1 MRGTRLIYEKK
12 LEGLRE
18 MIVRTIAPDKIPH
31 LLEDLAETDWQSLA
45 SSFRVRW
52 QTCIFCGTSF
62 RLMRPDGI
70 QLYCAS
76 CSTEEFKRE
85 ALRVSMQCTRARASG
100 CPATLTLTEWFE
112 TLDDFE
118 RKCAYCDTPYSEME
132 HFIPITQQG
141 GTTKDNCIPTCHTCN
156 MRKENLHPDEV
167 TRLPREVVERVAHYL
182 SQFKN
187 AATA

>member
-70 QLYCAS
+70 QLYRS
-76 CSTEEFKRE
+76 EEHTSELRSPDHLVCRLLLEKKKPNKR
-85 ALRVSMQCTRARASG
+85 
-100 CPATLTLTEWFE
+100 
-112 TLDDFE
+112 
-118 RKCAYCDTPYSEME
+118 PY
-132 HFIPITQQG
+132 
-141 GTTKDNCIPTCHTCN
+141 
-156 MRKENLHPDEV
+156 
-167 TRLPREVVERVAHYL
+167 
-182 SQFKN
+182 
-187 AATA
+187 